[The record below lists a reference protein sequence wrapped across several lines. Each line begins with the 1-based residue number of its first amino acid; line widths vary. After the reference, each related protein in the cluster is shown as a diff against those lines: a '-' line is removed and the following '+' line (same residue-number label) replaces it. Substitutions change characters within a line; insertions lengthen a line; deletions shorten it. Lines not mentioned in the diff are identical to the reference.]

1 MPRRNQAGRDIAQ
14 MTHAEKVKS
23 VTELRLMGMS
33 YQEIGDRLGM
43 SRANACKLFKKA
55 VDMVESDAKEGAREV
70 LHGVILKIDRMILA
84 LSPAA
89 HKGDAKSVR
98 EIRNL
103 LDQKLRI
110 LGLSTPDKVAFTDPT
125 GTVQA
130 TFGNEI
136 GGIAIELMRLKRE
149 AESKGGD
156 E

>member
-1 MPRRNQAGRDIAQ
+1 MAIGNKSERDIAH
-14 MTHAEKVKS
+14 MTRAEKVRK
-23 VTELRLMGMS
+23 VTELRVMGMT
-33 YQEIGDRLGM
+33 YQDIGERLGIT
-43 SRANACKLFKKA
+43 RGTACKLFKKA

-89 HKGDAKSVR
+89 HKGDAKAVR

-103 LDQKLRI
+103 MDQKLRI
-110 LGLSTPDKVAFTDPT
+110 LGLNTPDKVAFTDPT

-130 TFGNEI
+130 NMGNEI
-136 GGIAIELMRLKRE
+136 GGMAIEIMRLKRQ